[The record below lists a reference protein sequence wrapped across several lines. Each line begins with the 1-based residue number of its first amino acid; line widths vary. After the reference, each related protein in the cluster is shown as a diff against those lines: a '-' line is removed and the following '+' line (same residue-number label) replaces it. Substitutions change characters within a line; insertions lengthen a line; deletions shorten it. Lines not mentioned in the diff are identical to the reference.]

1 MQITVGECHPKK
13 IKCMLGALQSAFR
26 KPAFLP
32 KDVSLSTMTCAM
44 HGKRRPLVTDE
55 LVEFEEITG

>member
-1 MQITVGECHPKK
+1 MQVTVGECHPKK

-32 KDVSLSTMTCAM
+32 KGGDAL
-44 HGKRRPLVTDE
+44 RRE
-55 LVEFEEITG
+55 LEHYDLCNAREEATASYR